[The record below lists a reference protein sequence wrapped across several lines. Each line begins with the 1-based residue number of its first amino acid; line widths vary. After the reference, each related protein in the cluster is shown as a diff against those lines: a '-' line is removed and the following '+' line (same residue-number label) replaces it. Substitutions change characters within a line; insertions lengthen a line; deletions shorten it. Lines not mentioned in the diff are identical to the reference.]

1 MTVEKLKPCPFCG
14 HEAVIEGHDPFF
26 VGIEPEYMA
35 VCTWCSGNSGWYSTP
50 DEAADAWNI
59 RAKQGNHMHDDEVY
73 IPVSLSKL
81 REIDRVLALAY
92 DYSTCS
98 IDVVRYP
105 SLPQDKKKLIRALDY
120 VNTLIMRAKDEALDK
135 ALATSQYWATAEAK

>member
-1 MTVEKLKPCPFCG
+1 
-14 HEAVIEGHDPFF
+14 
-26 VGIEPEYMA
+26 
-35 VCTWCSGNSGWYSTP
+35 
-50 DEAADAWNI
+50 
-59 RAKQGNHMHDDEVY
+59 MHDDEAC

-105 SLPQDKKKLIRALDY
+105 RLPQDKEKLIRALDY
-120 VNTLIMRAKDEALDK
+120 INTLIMRAKDEALDR
-135 ALATSQYWATAEAK
+135 ALATGQYWATAEA